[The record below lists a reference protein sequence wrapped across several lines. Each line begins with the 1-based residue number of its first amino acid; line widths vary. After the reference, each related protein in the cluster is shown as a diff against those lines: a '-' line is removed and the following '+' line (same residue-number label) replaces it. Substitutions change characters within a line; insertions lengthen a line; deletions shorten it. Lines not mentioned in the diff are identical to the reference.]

1 MIAVVPAEVFVAV
14 RKSGSR
20 LADYLL
26 TYFIALRPDA
36 GTYSNAYFGGIGSES
51 LRHRIQCCCR
61 NAVNRT
67 APAGM
72 AGSQHMAFRIV
83 EYDGD
88 AVSENKKEGQL
99 YRICDEGIAAFLAG
113 AGLCPAN
120 TGNSCTVDLVRSDW
134 VGGVSPERSAEA
146 GEVFKDTCAFI
157 AAAMAEVQ
165 TAPWFR

>member
-14 RKSGSR
+14 RNGSCR

-51 LRHRIQCCCR
+51 LCHRIQCCCR
-61 NAVNRT
+61 NSVDRT

-72 AGSQHMAFRIV
+72 AGSQRMAIRIV
-83 EYDGD
+83 ENDWD
-88 AVSENKKEGQL
+88 TVSENKKEGQL

-113 AGLCPAN
+113 AGFWPAN

-134 VGGVSPERSAEA
+134 VGGVSPERRAEA
-146 GEVFKDTCAFI
+146 GEVFKDTFVFI
-157 AAAMAEVQ
+157 AAAVAEVQ